1 MVQSSSL
8 LYPIFIGCM
17 IVLSASIFLCFIR
30 AVKGPRFTDR
40 VVAINMIG
48 TLAVAF
54 ICMLSVYLE
63 ETALVDIALVYT
75 MLSFLA
81 VVILC
86 RVVTFHHKGR
96 LLFLKRKE
104 AEKAKGKKE
113 VLHD

>member
-1 MVQSSSL
+1 MVQSSAL
-8 LYPIFIGCM
+8 LHPIFIGCM
-17 IVLSASIFLCFIR
+17 ILISIGIFLCFIR

-48 TLAVAF
+48 TLAVVF
-54 ICMLSVYLE
+54 ICMLSVFLKE
-63 ETALVDIALVYT
+63 SALVDIALVYT
-75 MLSFLA
+75 LLSFLA

-104 AEKAKGKKE
+104 MEPAKGKQE
-113 VLHD
+113 VQHD